1 MTLGELI
8 SRFRREVKDTVKPY
22 FCADEDIIAWLNEA
36 EEEACR
42 RAFLIVDST
51 STASQLDI
59 AAGDVGS
66 DLDPLVIFVRR
77 ATLQSTHRPLIPAVV
92 RSMDEELPG
101 WENAQASVPTRFVPD
116 WQTGYLRLYPPS
128 RSADTIKLTVVRLP
142 VRPMVEEDD
151 EPEIRRQFHAYL
163 LDWAKHR
170 AYNIPDSDFFDAKKS
185 DYHLSV
191 FTQKF
196 GETSAISE
204 AWAMEQYYDVG
215 AN

>member
-59 AAGDVGS
+59 AAGDVGA

-170 AYNIPDSDFFDAKKS
+170 AYNIPDSYFFDAKKP

>member
-8 SRFRREVKDTVKPY
+8 SRVRREVIDTVKPY
-22 FCADEDIIAWLNEA
+22 VCADEDIIAWLNEA

-59 AAGDVGS
+59 AAGDVGA

-101 WENAQASVPTRFVPD
+101 WENAQASVPTRFIPD

-142 VRPMVEEDD
+142 VRQMVEEDD

>member
-8 SRFRREVKDTVKPY
+8 SRFRREVKDMFYPY
-22 FCADEDIIAWLNEA
+22 FFADEDIIAWLNEA

-101 WENAQASVPTRFVPD
+101 WENAQASVPTRFIPD

>member
-8 SRFRREVKDTVKPY
+8 SRFRREVKDMFYPY
-22 FCADEDIIAWLNEA
+22 FFADEDIIAWLNEA

-101 WENAQASVPTRFVPD
+101 WENAQASVPTRFIPD

-204 AWAMEQYYDVG
+204 SWAMEQYYDVG

>member
-59 AAGDVGS
+59 AAGDVGA
-66 DLDPLVIFVRR
+66 DLDPLVVFVRR

-142 VRPMVEEDD
+142 VRQMVEEDD

-170 AYNIPDSDFFDAKKS
+170 AYNIPDSDFFDANKS

>member
-77 ATLQSTHRPLIPAVV
+77 ASLQSTHRPLIPAVV

-142 VRPMVEEDD
+142 VRQMVEEDD

>member
-101 WENAQASVPTRFVPD
+101 WESAQASVPTRFIPD

-128 RSADTIKLTVVRLP
+128 RGADTIKLTVVRLP
-142 VRPMVEEDD
+142 ARPMVEEDD